1 MVISGISFQ
10 GLNSFNFFAENG
22 SWFDSVL
29 RAFEKFNPA
38 DTEIEHC
45 PELLN
50 VHRAL
55 STHGVLASY
64 VALSMT
70 KLGHM

>member
-1 MVISGISFQ
+1 M
-10 GLNSFNFFAENG
+10 
-22 SWFDSVL
+22 
-29 RAFEKFNPA
+29 
-38 DTEIEHC
+38 EHC